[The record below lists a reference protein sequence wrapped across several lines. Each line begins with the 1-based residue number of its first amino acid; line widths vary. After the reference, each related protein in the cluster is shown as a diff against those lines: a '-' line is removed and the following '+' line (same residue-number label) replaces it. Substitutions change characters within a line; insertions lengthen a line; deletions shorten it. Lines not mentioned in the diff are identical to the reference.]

1 MADSKRCMWCRETKR
16 GNWCELRDGIAD
28 DASCNGSEAE
38 MWECNYVES
47 TAEFDSREVED
58 VIKDWSR

>member
-1 MADSKRCMWCRETKR
+1 MKRCMWCKED
-16 GNWCELRDGIAD
+16 GWCELRDGIAD
-28 DASCNGSEAE
+28 DDSCNGSERE